1 MTYIIGAVPTFD
13 DLPKHLGQVP
23 ADVLMLLRE
32 VDQAQGR
39 EHAFRRQHPERLEAL
54 TQVARVQSTEASN
67 AIEGI
72 TAPAAR
78 IKALVEDKTTPRNR
92 PEEEIAGYRTVLD
105 LIHSAR
111 PEAIPFTA
119 DVVKQLHSQLYSFA
133 PDRGYGRFK
142 ATDNLVEEEL
152 LDGGKRV
159 RFTPVPAWRTDEVMR
174 RLHEDY
180 AAVADSRRYH
190 PLLLTGTYVLD
201 FLVIHPFSDGNG
213 RMSRLLTLL
222 LLYKNGYEVGRFVS
236 LEKLVAT
243 TRETYYDALEA
254 STTGWHEDEHDIFP
268 WLRFYLGI
276 LVAAYREFENRV
288 GALGGRGSKQEAVR
302 QFVRSSIS
310 EELTFA
316 DVQRACPGVSV
327 DHIRR
332 TLKQLRM
339 EGVLGTPTRG
349 RNATYRRLR
358 TNF

>member
-1 MTYIIGAVPTFD
+1 MTHILGAVPTFD
-13 DLPKHLGQVP
+13 DLQKHLGHVP
-23 ADVLMLLRE
+23 TDVLMLLRE

-39 EHAFRRQHPERLEAL
+39 EVAFRRQHPERLEAL
-54 TQVARVQSTEASN
+54 TQIARVQSTEASN

-78 IKALVEDKTTPRNR
+78 IKALVEEKTTPRNR
-92 PEEEIAGYRTVLD
+92 SEEEIAGYRTVLD

-111 PEAIPFTA
+111 PDAIPFTTS
-119 DVVKQLHSQLYSFA
+119 VVKQLHTQLYSFA

-142 ATDNLVEEEL
+142 TTDNLVEEDL

-159 RFTPVPAWRTDEVMR
+159 RFAPVPAWRTEEAMR
-174 RLHEDY
+174 RLHESHSS
-180 AAVADSRRYH
+180 ATDSHRYH
-190 PLLLTGTYVLD
+190 PLLLTGAYVLD

-243 TRETYYDALEA
+243 TKETYYDALEA
-254 STTGWHEDEHDIFP
+254 STIGWHEDDHDVFP
-268 WLRFYLGI
+268 WLRFFLGI
-276 LVAAYREFENRV
+276 LVAGYREFEGRV
-288 GALGGRGSKQEAVR
+288 GAIGGRGSKQEAVR
-302 QFVRSSIS
+302 QFVRASMS
-310 EELTFA
+310 EEFTFA

-332 TLKQLRM
+332 TLKQLRKD
-339 EGVLGTPTRG
+339 GVLGAPTRG
-349 RNATYRRLR
+349 RNATYRRLL
-358 TNF
+358 TDF